1 MRLLCWNINS
11 LPPTVSNAQL
21 KYGSWK
27 GFFDEHA
34 LDILCLQEAKVPY
47 DKLTKELCCVEGFQS
62 FWACSSGK
70 RGYSGVTT
78 YCSTTWAP
86 ISCHLD
92 TLKEV
97 KEMEGADTD
106 DHNVGDDDGQQ
117 PKTSEPTT
125 TSSSP
130 FAGEG
135 RIVETDFGPRAF
147 VLINVYIPN
156 AGERPDRPRL
166 ATKLKFLKSL
176 KAHCETLAAQGRRVL
191 LVGDFNVCADERDVH
206 PRIGL
211 ENAYSEEERTLF
223 LSFLIDHGGIFVDT
237 WRHLHLDR
245 STEEEAAAGG
255 GGGDASNISHPGT
268 TSTPAGTG
276 VYTVWDEKTSARAFN
291 EGVRIDFIL
300 ATPNLLPFIKT
311 CEILGQ
317 DVLPP
322 KWSDHA
328 GILVEI
334 EENAEIDNFEN
345 VGEKKIGETEGAERY
360 FEIFAAP
367 EKHPPCKEW
376 VKLNRRFNDPSQKSI
391 LSMFGGGGG
400 GSKRKAE
407 ESLEKNKNEK
417 KILEKLWQK

>member
-1 MRLLCWNINS
+1 M
-11 LPPTVSNAQL
+11 
-21 KYGSWK
+21 
-27 GFFDEHA
+27 
-34 LDILCLQEAKVPY
+34 
-47 DKLTKELCCVEGFQS
+47 
-62 FWACSSGK
+62 
-70 RGYSGVTT
+70 TT

-92 TLKEV
+92 TLNKIEEV
-97 KEMEGADTD
+97 
-106 DHNVGDDDGQQ
+106 NNIDDG
-117 PKTSEPTT
+117 KNSTT
-125 TSSSP
+125 GSP

-135 RIVETDFGPRAF
+135 RIVETDFGPQAF

-211 ENAYSEEERTLF
+211 ENAYSEEERNLF
-223 LSFLIDHGGIFVDT
+223 LSFLIDHGGIFIDT
-237 WRHLHLDR
+237 WRHLHPD
-245 STEEEAAAGG
+245 STKTPNTDTVAAAAAAGT
-255 GGGDASNISHPGT
+255 STTSLPGT
-268 TSTPAGTG
+268 TTSISADPGG
-276 VYTVWDEKTSARAFN
+276 VYSVWDEKTSARAFN
-291 EGVRIDFIL
+291 QGVRIDFIL
-300 ATPNLLPFIKT
+300 ATPNVLPFIKT

-334 EENAEIDNFEN
+334 EENN
-345 VGEKKIGETEGAERY
+345 KKVKDGTKDVEVEVKESY
-360 FEIFAAP
+360 VEVFAPP

-376 VKLNRRFNDPSQKSI
+376 VKLHRRFHDPSQKSI
-391 LSMFGGGGG
+391 LSMFGGAAGGG
-400 GSKRKAE
+400 GGGGGQGVKRKKAE
-407 ESLEKNKNEK
+407 SSLEGRVKIRNKIEK
-417 KILEKLWQK
+417 QQK